1 MKRAP
6 NVNFL
11 LEFKELTKFDENNIK
26 AYEQSKGD
34 KIRKQNELLA
44 GQQDERQGIMEG
56 NKRPRDTYYEELW
69 ASKDP
74 GTKMPKEGR
83 GKYSREK
90 HLGKTGNRDES
101 RHMDAEAK
109 RLKYRGKQY
118 MSMSSYKIMPAKK
131 ARMFQIVM

>member
-1 MKRAP
+1 M
-6 NVNFL
+6 
-11 LEFKELTKFDENNIK
+11 DESNIK
-26 AYEQSKGD
+26 AYEQSKAD
-34 KIRKQNELLA
+34 KIRNQNELLA

-90 HLGKTGNRDES
+90 HIGKTGNWDES

-109 RLKYRGKQY
+109 RLRYRGKQY
-118 MSMSSYKIMPAKK
+118 MSLSTYKIMPAKK
-131 ARMFQIVM
+131 VIMFINCNVILLYLIFFYN

>member
-1 MKRAP
+1 MSVKHFSYKWILIIILFYNKKRHAP
-6 NVNFL
+6 NVYAFLYFNREPSKRKKRKVKRGPNDNFL
-11 LEFKELTKFDENNIK
+11 LDFKELTKFDESNIK

-34 KIRKQNELLA
+34 KIRNQNELLA

-83 GKYSREK
+83 GKYS
-90 HLGKTGNRDES
+90 
-101 RHMDAEAK
+101 
-109 RLKYRGKQY
+109 
-118 MSMSSYKIMPAKK
+118 
-131 ARMFQIVM
+131 

>member
-1 MKRAP
+1 MKRGP

-11 LEFKELTKFDENNIK
+11 LEFKELTKFDESNIK

-34 KIRKQNELLA
+34 KIWNQNELLA
-44 GQQDERQGIMEG
+44 GQQDEPQGIMEG

-83 GKYSREK
+83 GKYSRDK
-90 HLGKTGNRDES
+90 HIGKTGNLC
-101 RHMDAEAK
+101 HVCTF
-109 RLKYRGKQY
+109 L
-118 MSMSSYKIMPAKK
+118 
-131 ARMFQIVM
+131 